1 MAHIYKTMPKL
12 SIVAP
17 VYFNEASLP
26 HLEAALAKLESQLR
40 EAGVELE
47 LIFVNDAS
55 RDKSLDIL
63 RAIQARRPNTIVL
76 SHFSNHG
83 SLVAIQTG
91 LKYVT
96 GDCFTYLAAD
106 LQDPPELLL
115 EMVREWRRGERF
127 VVSVRTSREDPVL
140 TKIFAWLNYRI
151 VRFLI
156 MPTYPE
162 GGFDMAVMDKI
173 FLPNLLRCG
182 QNKNLAM
189 LAWSL
194 GIPAK
199 VLTYH
204 RREREHGKS
213 MWTFRKKINYFIDS
227 SVGFSVRPMRLATG
241 MGFLIALFCFLYVA
255 VVVGGKL
262 LGIIEVPGFAA
273 LAALLGFLH
282 GCSFIF
288 LGLLGEYVWRI
299 YKEMSSQP
307 EVLFEEFH

>member
-1 MAHIYKTMPKL
+1 MPKL
-12 SIVAP
+12 SIVVP

-26 HLEAALAKLESQLR
+26 HLEAALAKLESQLN
-40 EAGVELE
+40 EAGVEME
-47 LIFVNDAS
+47 LIFINDAS

-63 RAIQARRPNTIVL
+63 RAIQARRPQTIILNHL
-76 SHFSNHG
+76 SNQG
-83 SLVAIQTG
+83 SMVAIQTG
-91 LKYVT
+91 LKYAT

-115 EMVREWRRGERF
+115 EMVQEWRIGERF
-127 VVSVRTSREDPVL
+127 VVRVRASREDPPM

-162 GGFDMAVMDKI
+162 GGFDMAVMDKV

-199 VLTYH
+199 ILSYH

-213 MWTFRKKINYFIDS
+213 MWTFRKKIHYFIDS
-227 SVGFSVRPMRLATG
+227 TVGFTVRPLRLATLS
-241 MGFLIALFCFLYVA
+241 GFLLAVACLIYVA
-255 VVVGGKL
+255 IVVIGKL
-262 LGIIEVPGFAA
+262 LGFIDVPGFAA
-273 LAALLGFLH
+273 LAALLGFLNA
-282 GCSFIF
+282 CSFMF
-288 LGLLGEYVWRI
+288 LGILGEYVWRI
-299 YKEMSSQP
+299 YKEMHRNSEP
-307 EVLFEEFH
+307 IYEEIKS